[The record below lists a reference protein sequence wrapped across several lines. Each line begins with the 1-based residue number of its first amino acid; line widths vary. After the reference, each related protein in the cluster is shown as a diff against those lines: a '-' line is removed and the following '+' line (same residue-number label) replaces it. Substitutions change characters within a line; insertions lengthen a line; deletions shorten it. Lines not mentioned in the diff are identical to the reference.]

1 MVYGA
6 LLLLLLLSALV
17 YALYQFAQAEEK
29 SRAAIQATVYI
40 IAYPAVA
47 LAAWAAGPLPAWITA
62 PLVLAGLPWI
72 VAGIYLNEIV
82 NDPSIVRENQFVGFP
97 YRFWVWG
104 GVLAVLIGY
113 FMD

>member
-1 MVYGA
+1 MAYGA

-17 YALYQFAQAEEK
+17 YALYQFARAEEK
-29 SRAAIQATVYI
+29 SRAAVQATVYI

-47 LAAWAAGPLPAWITA
+47 LAAWLAGPLPAWITA

-82 NDPSIVRENQFVGFP
+82 KNPGIVRENHFVGFP

-104 GVLAVLIGY
+104 GALAVLLGY
-113 FMD
+113 LMD